1 LGELKNVFFKISLFQ
16 AINYF
21 PIYSKEARELCLK
34 KLGRKQKDPQTIHV
48 MGKLS
53 NLMMGGVLVAKYSDP
68 GSLVVK
74 FHINDTLISNTLI
87 DLWVSINL
95 MMPETVQALGLR
107 GLWETPTVL
116 QLADRSTIKPEGILE
131 DVVIS
136 I

>member
-1 LGELKNVFFKISLFQ
+1 VFFKISLFQ

-21 PIYSKEARELCLK
+21 PIYSKEERELFLK

-95 MMPETVQALGLR
+95 MMPETVQALGLK
-107 GLWETPTVL
+107 GLWEIPTVL
-116 QLADRSTIKPEGILE
+116 QLVNRSTIKPEGILE
-131 DVVIS
+131 YVVIS